1 MIVET
6 EYDPTS
12 ELPPS
17 HNDSQNQWQRWIDT
31 TQSPDDIVDWRQ
43 GQWRPVPT
51 TASSPDLL
59 PLFAAATQHPP
70 TKPDKN

>member
-6 EYDPTS
+6 EDDPTS

-51 TASSPDLL
+51 TASRPDLL
-59 PLFAAATQHPP
+59 PRYLLQHAASPNKT
-70 TKPDKN
+70 